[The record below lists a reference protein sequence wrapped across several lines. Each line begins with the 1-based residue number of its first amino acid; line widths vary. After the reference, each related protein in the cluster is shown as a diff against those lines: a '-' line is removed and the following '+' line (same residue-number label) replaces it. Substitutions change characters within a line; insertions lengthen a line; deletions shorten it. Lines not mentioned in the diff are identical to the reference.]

1 MERDVEGAV
10 FDENRPVA
18 RVLDPPGDG
27 VAVARSPGQCLEDEG
42 VEGALEEVEIG
53 HSSFPGNG
61 SGELDARRGDGSID
75 GMVPGNVD
83 GLAHVDRIEMART
96 DRDALRHPT
105 PDRTLSADPAS
116 NPQHVTRSV
125 VALQTA
131 YQVSEPDLIA
141 RVLAGDRIAARELYD
156 AHSPRVFRLAFR
168 LTGDADLAR
177 EFTQD
182 TFVRA
187 FGQLAKFRGD
197 SALSTWLHRI
207 TVTVVANAMRKVK
220 RFRERETD
228 LEDVHPIGSDGAGV
242 DPVLRERLHR
252 AIDDLPEIYRTTRH
266 HARHRRLY
274 PHRDRRSP
282 RRR

>member
-1 MERDVEGAV
+1 MHA
-10 FDENRPVA
+10 
-18 RVLDPPGDG
+18 
-27 VAVARSPGQCLEDEG
+27 
-42 VEGALEEVEIG
+42 
-53 HSSFPGNG
+53 
-61 SGELDARRGDGSID
+61 ARRRFESPAKGSRRAVHRIERFS
-75 GMVPGNVD
+75 GNVH
-83 GLAHVDRIEMART
+83 LT
-96 DRDALRHPT
+96 
-105 PDRTLSADPAS
+105 
-116 NPQHVTRSV
+116 PQHVTRSV

-187 FGQLAKFRGD
+187 FGQLGKFRGD

-228 LEDVHPIGSDGAGV
+228 LEDVHPMGGGYGSDGAGV
-242 DPVLRERLHR
+242 DPVLRDRLHR
-252 AIDDLPEIYRTTRH
+252 AIDDLPEIYRTTLIMHDIEGYTHTEIADVLGVAEGTCKSRLSQ
-266 HARHRRLY
+266 ARAQLRAVL
-274 PHRDRRSP
+274 RDLAPELES
-282 RRR
+282 

>member
-1 MERDVEGAV
+1 MH
-10 FDENRPVA
+10 
-18 RVLDPPGDG
+18 L
-27 VAVARSPGQCLEDEG
+27 
-42 VEGALEEVEIG
+42 I
-53 HSSFPGNG
+53 
-61 SGELDARRGDGSID
+61 
-75 GMVPGNVD
+75 
-83 GLAHVDRIEMART
+83 
-96 DRDALRHPT
+96 
-105 PDRTLSADPAS
+105 
-116 NPQHVTRSV
+116 PQHVTRSV

-141 RVLAGDRIAARELYD
+141 RVLAGDRIAARTLYD

-228 LEDVHPIGSDGAGV
+228 LEDVHPTGSDGAGV
-242 DPVLRERLHR
+242 DPVLRDRLHR
-252 AIDDLPEIYRTTRH
+252 AIDDLAEIYRTTLIMHDIEGYTHTEIAEVLGVAEGTCKSRLSQ
-266 HARHRRLY
+266 ARAQLRVVL
-274 PHRDRRSP
+274 RDLAPELES
-282 RRR
+282 

>member
-1 MERDVEGAV
+1 
-10 FDENRPVA
+10 
-18 RVLDPPGDG
+18 
-27 VAVARSPGQCLEDEG
+27 
-42 VEGALEEVEIG
+42 
-53 HSSFPGNG
+53 
-61 SGELDARRGDGSID
+61 
-75 GMVPGNVD
+75 
-83 GLAHVDRIEMART
+83 
-96 DRDALRHPT
+96 
-105 PDRTLSADPAS
+105 
-116 NPQHVTRSV
+116 VTRTV
-125 VALQTA
+125 VALQTP
-131 YQVSEPDLIA
+131 YRVSEPDLIA

-187 FGQLAKFRGD
+187 FAQLARFRGD

-228 LEDVHPIGSDGAGV
+228 LEDVHPIGSDGPESGYV

-252 AIDDLPEIYRTTRH
+252 AIDDLPEIYRTTLIMHDIEGYTHTEIAEVMGVAEGTCKSRLSQ
-266 HARHRRLY
+266 ARAQLRATLADLA
-274 PHRDRRSP
+274 PELEP
-282 RRR
+282 

>member
-1 MERDVEGAV
+1 MTRL
-10 FDENRPVA
+10 F
-18 RVLDPPGDG
+18 
-27 VAVARSPGQCLEDEG
+27 
-42 VEGALEEVEIG
+42 
-53 HSSFPGNG
+53 
-61 SGELDARRGDGSID
+61 
-75 GMVPGNVD
+75 
-83 GLAHVDRIEMART
+83 
-96 DRDALRHPT
+96 
-105 PDRTLSADPAS
+105 DRTLFANRAS
-116 NPQHVTRSV
+116 NPQHVTRPV
-125 VALQTA
+125 VAFPSA

-156 AHSPRVFRLAFR
+156 AHAPRVFRLAFR

-187 FGQLAKFRGD
+187 FAQLAKFRGD

-228 LEDVHPIGSDGAGV
+228 LEDVHPFGSDGPGV

-252 AIDDLPEIYRTTRH
+252 AIDDLPEIYRTTLIMHDIEGYTHTEIAEVLGVAEGTCKSRLSQ
-266 HARHRRLY
+266 ARAQLRAAL
-274 PHRDRRSP
+274 RDLAPEFDS
-282 RRR
+282 

>member
-1 MERDVEGAV
+1 
-10 FDENRPVA
+10 
-18 RVLDPPGDG
+18 
-27 VAVARSPGQCLEDEG
+27 
-42 VEGALEEVEIG
+42 
-53 HSSFPGNG
+53 
-61 SGELDARRGDGSID
+61 
-75 GMVPGNVD
+75 
-83 GLAHVDRIEMART
+83 
-96 DRDALRHPT
+96 
-105 PDRTLSADPAS
+105 
-116 NPQHVTRSV
+116 
-125 VALQTA
+125 
-131 YQVSEPDLIA
+131 VSEPDLIA

-187 FGQLAKFRGD
+187 FSQLARFRGD

-228 LEDVHPIGSDGAGV
+228 LEDVHPINSDGPGV

-252 AIDDLPEIYRTTRH
+252 AIDGLSEIYRTTLIMHDIEGYTHTEIAEVLGVAEGTCKSRLSQ
-266 HARHRRLY
+266 ARAQLRAALSDLA
-274 PHRDRRSP
+274 PEFGS
-282 RRR
+282 